1 MPSLSP
7 DETDKA
13 KKYLTGIIVWSWIAL
28 VLVSA
33 VMILSALT
41 LSTNLKD
48 MSILPP
54 SDDVIYLPFI
64 IPISIIG
71 IIFGFVSATL
81 YAIAIIGINKRKRFS
96 VKLIQTLL
104 IFAIFSIPVGTIV
117 GALLLR
123 RINNPLVRNYFDQ
136 NS

>member
-1 MPSLSP
+1 MSNLSP

-13 KKYLTGIIVWSWIAL
+13 KKYLTGIIVWSWIAI
-28 VLVSA
+28 VLVS
-33 VMILSALT
+33 VVLILSALS
-41 LSTNLKD
+41 LSTNLKN

-64 IPISIIG
+64 IPFSIIG
-71 IIFGFVSATL
+71 IIFGFVSAIL
-81 YAIAIIGINKRKRFS
+81 YAIAIGGINKRKRFS

-104 IFAIFSIPVGTIV
+104 IFTIFSIPIGTIV

-123 RINNPLVRNYFDQ
+123 RINNPLVRNY
-136 NS
+136 

>member
-1 MPSLSP
+1 MPNLSP
-7 DETDKA
+7 DETVKA
-13 KKYLTGIIVWSWIAL
+13 KKYLTGIIVWSWIAI
-28 VLVSA
+28 VLVS
-33 VMILSALT
+33 VVLILSILS
-41 LSTNLKD
+41 LSTNLKN

-64 IPISIIG
+64 IPFSIIG

-81 YAIAIIGINKRKRFS
+81 YAIAIVGINKRKRFS

-104 IFAIFSIPVGTIV
+104 IFAIFSIPIGTIV

-123 RINNPLVRNYFDQ
+123 RINNPLVRDYFNNQ
-136 NS
+136 

>member
-1 MPSLSP
+1 MPNLSS

-13 KKYLTGIIVWSWIAL
+13 KKYLTGIIIWSWIAL

-96 VKLIQTLL
+96 VKLIRTLL

-123 RINNPLVRNYFDQ
+123 RINNPLVRNYFDL

>member
-1 MPSLSP
+1 MSNLSP
-7 DETDKA
+7 DEIDKV
-13 KKYLTGIIVWSWIAL
+13 KKYLTGIIIWSWIAIAMVSV
-28 VLVSA
+28 VL
-33 VMILSALT
+33 ILSALS
-41 LSTNLKD
+41 LSTNLKN

-64 IPISIIG
+64 IPFSIIG

-81 YAIAIIGINKRKRFS
+81 YAIAIVGINKRKRFS

-104 IFAIFSIPVGTIV
+104 IFTILSIPIGTII

-123 RINNPLVRNYFDQ
+123 RINNPLVRDYFNDQ
-136 NS
+136 

>member
-1 MPSLSP
+1 MSNLSP
-7 DETDKA
+7 EETNKA
-13 KKYLTGIIVWSWIAL
+13 KKYLTGIIVWCWIAV
-28 VLVSA
+28 VLVSI
-33 VMILSALT
+33 VLILSIGS
-41 LSTNLKD
+41 LSTNLKN

-54 SDDVIYLPFI
+54 SNDVIYLPFI

-81 YAIAIIGINKRKRFS
+81 YAIAIVGINKRKRFS
-96 VKLIQTLL
+96 IKLIQTLL

-123 RINNPLVRNYFDQ
+123 RINNPLVRNYFNNQ
-136 NS
+136 

>member
-1 MPSLSP
+1 MSNLSP
-7 DETDKA
+7 EETIKA
-13 KKYLTGIIVWSWIAL
+13 KKYLTGIIVWSWIAI
-28 VLVSA
+28 VLVS
-33 VMILSALT
+33 VVLILSIGSL
-41 LSTNLKD
+41 LTNLKN

-54 SDDVIYLPFI
+54 SNDVIYLPFI
-64 IPISIIG
+64 IPFSIIG

-81 YAIAIIGINKRKRFS
+81 YTIAIVGINKRKRFS

-123 RINNPLVRNYFDQ
+123 RINNPLVRDYFNNQ
-136 NS
+136 

>member
-1 MPSLSP
+1 MSNLSP

-13 KKYLTGIIVWSWIAL
+13 KKYLTGIIVWSWIAIA
-28 VLVSA
+28 LVSA
-33 VMILSALT
+33 VLILSALT

-54 SDDVIYLPFI
+54 SNDVIYLPFI
-64 IPISIIG
+64 IPFSIIG
-71 IIFGFVSATL
+71 IIFGFVSAIL

-104 IFAIFSIPVGTIV
+104 ILTIFSIPVGTIV

-123 RINNPLVRNYFDQ
+123 RINNPLVRDYFNNQ
-136 NS
+136 

>member
-1 MPSLSP
+1 MLNLSP
-7 DETDKA
+7 EETVKV

-33 VMILSALT
+33 VMILSVLT

-104 IFAIFSIPVGTIV
+104 IFAIFSIPVGTII

-123 RINNPLVRNYFDQ
+123 RINNPLVRNYFDL

>member
-1 MPSLSP
+1 MSNLSP
-7 DETDKA
+7 DEIDKV
-13 KKYLTGIIVWSWIAL
+13 KKYLTGIIIWSWIAIAVVSV
-28 VLVSA
+28 VL
-33 VMILSALT
+33 ILSALS
-41 LSTNLKD
+41 LSTNLKN

-64 IPISIIG
+64 IPFSIIG

-81 YAIAIIGINKRKRFS
+81 YAIAIVGINKRKRFS

-104 IFAIFSIPVGTIV
+104 IFTILSIPIGTII

-123 RINNPLVRNYFDQ
+123 RINNPLVRDYFNDQ
-136 NS
+136 

>member
-1 MPSLSP
+1 MSNLSP
-7 DETDKA
+7 DEIDKA
-13 KKYLTGIIVWSWIAL
+13 KKYLTGIIIWSWIAIAVVSV
-28 VLVSA
+28 VL
-33 VMILSALT
+33 ILSALS
-41 LSTNLKD
+41 LSTNLKN

-64 IPISIIG
+64 IPFSIIG

-81 YAIAIIGINKRKRFS
+81 YAIAIVGINKRKRFS

-104 IFAIFSIPVGTIV
+104 IFTILSIPIGTII

-123 RINNPLVRNYFDQ
+123 RINNPLVRDYFNDQ
-136 NS
+136 